1 MTRASGQQAAAE
13 ETVRRLWL
21 ALGHSS
27 PPDLVPWEMQQLREV
42 EAKRM
47 SPSDMDLGLEE
58 LKRQTQMLETLVEQ
72 EVREGRI
79 ETRVETPLSRRPP

>member
-13 ETVRRLWL
+13 ETVQRLWL

-42 EAKRM
+42 ENVTL
-47 SPSDMDLGLEE
+47 P
-58 LKRQTQMLETLVEQ
+58 MLALWLD
-72 EVREGRI
+72 
-79 ETRVETPLSRRPP
+79 LSRSATPGDAHLVSRLDVH